1 MHTFARHS
9 SYGGLAASWQK
20 TSIKIPGSSELP
32 AGVPPPPASEW
43 DWKKPDWELLKVPGW
58 EVTYRNKPKACK
70 AAADAAG
77 SGARPPGS
85 LVDAHIGRQHKH
97 NNGEKYRYHLQGLK
111 TWVRRYRLFKKSLR
125 KRTDDRSRFDHK
137 HDEDESLDDDFGEDD
152 DYGAITTNRSYQRRC
167 FLSDGSFAFR
177 DGQCRVKRYR
187 LFKKSLRKRNL
198 WPKMSSQEV
207 AAYVAAAVAAAGAI
221 VRVLRGR
228 RGKIYD
234 KYP

>member
-1 MHTFARHS
+1 MVRHAAVALACLALAHAIAAPAAFCPKVLEPLDRDSDECPDELKVVARI
-9 SYGGLAASWQK
+9 G
-20 TSIKIPGSSELP
+20 P
-32 AGVPPPPASEW
+32 EW
-43 DWKKPDWELLKVPGW
+43 DWKKPNWELLKVPGW

-97 NNGEKYRYHLQGLK
+97 NNGEKYRYHLH
-111 TWVRRYRLFKKSLR
+111 TWAR
-125 KRTDDRSRFDHK
+125 
-137 HDEDESLDDDFGEDD
+137 
-152 DYGAITTNRSYQRRC
+152 
-167 FLSDGSFAFR
+167 
-177 DGQCRVKRYR
+177 RYR

-207 AAYVAAAVAAAGAI
+207 AAHVAVAVAAAGAI

-228 RGKIYD
+228 RGKTYPVDD

>member
-1 MHTFARHS
+1 MVLEDTPATFV
-9 SYGGLAASWQK
+9 AASCGKFAAK
-20 TSIKIPGSSELP
+20 TSIKQSNEG
-32 AGVPPPPASEW
+32 PPWLARHG
-43 DWKKPDWELLKVPGW
+43 DRARRCHAELLRGAPTEAWGRCCCKVVARIGPEKDW
-58 EVTYRNKPKACK
+58 EVTYRNTSKACE
-70 AAADAAG
+70 AA
-77 SGARPPGS
+77 S
-85 LVDAHIGRQHKH
+85 LLGP
-97 NNGEKYRYHLQGLK
+97 
-111 TWVRRYRLFKKSLR
+111 WVRRYRLFKKSLR

-177 DGQCRVKRYR
+177 DGRCRVKRYR

-207 AAYVAAAVAAAGAI
+207 AAYVAVAIAAAGAI

-228 RGKIYD
+228 RGKKMDD

>member
-1 MHTFARHS
+1 MARI
-9 SYGGLAASWQK
+9 GPEW
-20 TSIKIPGSSELP
+20 EL
-32 AGVPPPPASEW
+32 VIFHISRNYPPRH
-43 DWKKPDWELLKVPGW
+43 DWELLKVPGW

-97 NNGEKYRYHLQGLK
+97 NNG
-111 TWVRRYRLFKKSLR
+111 KKDD
-125 KRTDDRSRFDHK
+125 KDDDDDRF
-137 HDEDESLDDDFGEDD
+137 
-152 DYGAITTNRSYQRRC
+152 TTNLEYERHC
-167 FLSDGSFAFR
+167 FLSDGSFFR
-177 DGQCRVKRYR
+177 DGRCRLKRYR
-187 LFKKSLRKRNL
+187 LFKKSLRK
-198 WPKMSSQEV
+198 MSSQEV
-207 AAYVAAAVAAAGAI
+207 AAYVAMAVAAAGAI

>member
-1 MHTFARHS
+1 MSLANSHAVKNCGELAKKRLVAWAKQGPGITFVHTTVLEDIPATVR
-9 SYGGLAASWQK
+9 GRVLWQNINQK
-20 TSIKIPGSSELP
+20 FIPGSS
-32 AGVPPPPASEW
+32 
-43 DWKKPDWELLKVPGW
+43 
-58 EVTYRNKPKACK
+58 
-70 AAADAAG
+70 
-77 SGARPPGS
+77 
-85 LVDAHIGRQHKH
+85 
-97 NNGEKYRYHLQGLK
+97 
-111 TWVRRYRLFKKSLR
+111 R

-221 VRVLRGR
+221 VHMLLGR
-228 RGKIYD
+228 RGKKVDD

>member
-97 NNGEKYRYHLQGLK
+97 NNGEKYRYRLQGPK
-111 TWVRRYRLFKKSLR
+111 TWVR
-125 KRTDDRSRFDHK
+125 
-137 HDEDESLDDDFGEDD
+137 
-152 DYGAITTNRSYQRRC
+152 
-167 FLSDGSFAFR
+167 
-177 DGQCRVKRYR
+177 RYR

-198 WPKMSSQEV
+198 WPKMSSKEV
-207 AAYVAAAVAAAGAI
+207 AAYVAVAVAAAGAI
-221 VRVLRGR
+221 VHVLRGR
-228 RGKIYD
+228 RGKKVDD

>member
-1 MHTFARHS
+1 MVRHAAVALACLALAHAIAAPAAFCPKVLEPLDRDSDECPDELKVVARI
-9 SYGGLAASWQK
+9 G
-20 TSIKIPGSSELP
+20 P
-32 AGVPPPPASEW
+32 EW
-43 DWKKPDWELLKVPGW
+43 DWKKPNWELLKVPGW

-97 NNGEKYRYHLQGLK
+97 NNG
-111 TWVRRYRLFKKSLR
+111 KKDD
-125 KRTDDRSRFDHK
+125 KDDDDDRF
-137 HDEDESLDDDFGEDD
+137 
-152 DYGAITTNRSYQRRC
+152 TTNLEYKRHC
-167 FLSDGSFAFR
+167 FLSDGSFFR
-177 DGQCRVKRYR
+177 DGRCRLKRYR

-228 RGKIYD
+228 RGKKVDD

>member
-1 MHTFARHS
+1 MLHKPPTEWDQQVRRT
-9 SYGGLAASWQK
+9 YAASLRDSTYLKAFDEICADRSFCAANGFGRGDARAFRPDSFKWLARK
-20 TSIKIPGSSELP
+20 DRARRCHAELLRGAP
-32 AGVPPPPASEW
+32 TEAWGRCCCKVVARIGPEW

-97 NNGEKYRYHLQGLK
+97 NNGEKYRYHLH
-111 TWVRRYRLFKKSLR
+111 TWAR
-125 KRTDDRSRFDHK
+125 
-137 HDEDESLDDDFGEDD
+137 
-152 DYGAITTNRSYQRRC
+152 
-167 FLSDGSFAFR
+167 
-177 DGQCRVKRYR
+177 RYR

-207 AAYVAAAVAAAGAI
+207 VAYVAAAVAAAGAI

-228 RGKIYD
+228 RGKTYPEDD

>member
-1 MHTFARHS
+1 MARI
-9 SYGGLAASWQK
+9 G
-20 TSIKIPGSSELP
+20 P
-32 AGVPPPPASEW
+32 EW

-125 KRTDDRSRFDHK
+125 KRNDDRITTNRFDHEDK
-137 HDEDESLDDDFGEDD
+137 DDSIDDEFHEDD
-152 DYGAITTNRSYQRRC
+152 DDDRFTTNRSYQRYC

-177 DGQCRVKRYR
+177 DGRCRVKRYR

-207 AAYVAAAVAAAGAI
+207 AAYVAMAVAAAGAI

>member
-1 MHTFARHS
+1 MNVSFF
-9 SYGGLAASWQK
+9 
-20 TSIKIPGSSELP
+20 
-32 AGVPPPPASEW
+32 
-43 DWKKPDWELLKVPGW
+43 
-58 EVTYRNKPKACK
+58 
-70 AAADAAG
+70 
-77 SGARPPGS
+77 
-85 LVDAHIGRQHKH
+85 GRQHKH

-137 HDEDESLDDDFGEDD
+137 HDKDESLDDDFGEDD

-207 AAYVAAAVAAAGAI
+207 AAYVAMAVAAAGAI

>member
-1 MHTFARHS
+1 MRRCCCKVVARI
-9 SYGGLAASWQK
+9 GPEW
-20 TSIKIPGSSELP
+20 EL
-32 AGVPPPPASEW
+32 VIFHISRNYPPRH
-43 DWKKPDWELLKVPGW
+43 DWELLKVPGW

-97 NNGEKYRYHLQGLK
+97 NNGEKYRYRLQGPK
-111 TWVRRYRLFKKSLR
+111 TWVR
-125 KRTDDRSRFDHK
+125 
-137 HDEDESLDDDFGEDD
+137 
-152 DYGAITTNRSYQRRC
+152 
-167 FLSDGSFAFR
+167 
-177 DGQCRVKRYR
+177 RYR

-207 AAYVAAAVAAAGAI
+207 AAYVAVAVAAAGAI